1 MRESETSS
9 DRSAREVSEQ
19 ASLLPLDAGEEAPAP
34 RHETGIVPD
43 EEIRWLVRQKVISA
57 TEPIGEDQIQ
67 PASMDLRLGARAYR
81 VRASFLPNPG
91 ARVAD
96 KLDALSTHEVDLKRG
111 AVLEKGCVYII
122 PLLESVRFTKRMFGF
137 ANPRSSTGRLD
148 IFTRLITDHAVVFDQ
163 VAEGYKGQLYAEVSP
178 RTFGIVVR
186 EGSRLLQLRIRR
198 GSPHAT
204 DTAIRRL
211 HEEVPLV
218 DTAGADAVEKMRIS
232 GGLAVTVDLMGDPAS
247 RLIGY
252 KAKPHTDL
260 IDVDEVGAYDPLDY
274 WDPIQANRE
283 GTLILDPEAFYVLV
297 SKEAVTIPPDHAAE
311 MIPFNPLQGAF
322 RVHYAG
328 FFDPGFGHGRAGG
341 QGARAVLEVRSY
353 EVPFVLEH
361 GQIVA
366 RLVYERLRREPERLY
381 GRDIGSSY
389 QQQGLALSRHFRRT

>member
-1 MRESETSS
+1 M
-9 DRSAREVSEQ
+9 SEQ
-19 ASLLPLDAGEEAPAP
+19 ASLLPLDAGEEASAP
-34 RHETGIVPD
+34 RHETGIVPAQ
-43 EEIRWLVRQKVISA
+43 EIRWLVDQKVISA
-57 TEPIGEDQIQ
+57 IETIGEDQIQ
-67 PASMDLRLGARAYR
+67 PASMDLRLGGKAYR

-96 KLDALSTHEVDLKRG
+96 KLDALSTREVDLKRG

-148 IFTRLITDHAVVFDQ
+148 IFTRLITDHAAVFDQ
-163 VAEGYKGQLYAEVSP
+163 VPEGYKGQLYAEVSP
-178 RTFGIVVR
+178 RTFGVVVR

-211 HEEVPLV
+211 HEAVPLV
-218 DTAGADAVEKMRIS
+218 DAAGDDAVEKMRIS

-260 IDVDEVGAYDPLDY
+260 IDVDAVGAYDPLDY

-366 RLVYERLRREPERLY
+366 RLVYERLRREPDRLY

-389 QQQGLALSRHFRRT
+389 QQQGLALSRHFRRA